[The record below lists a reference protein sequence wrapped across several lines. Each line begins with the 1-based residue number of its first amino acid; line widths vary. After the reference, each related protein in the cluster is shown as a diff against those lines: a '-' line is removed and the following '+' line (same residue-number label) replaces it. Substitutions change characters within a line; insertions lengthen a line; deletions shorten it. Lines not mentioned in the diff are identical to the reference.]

1 MLFIESPFSKLAKKR
16 IAEIENEVFSDFNK
30 PLWKS
35 FKYSYSS
42 ASKIEETEAAYL
54 VHISVPGHTS
64 KSVEVD
70 INAEAKTFTVEAKS
84 ENGSNPTMAGDI
96 SHEYEL
102 PSDVDVEG
110 ADATVKDGIL
120 TISFQ
125 KVKNS
130 AKNYKVKVR

>member
-16 IAEIENEVFSDFNK
+16 LAEIDNEIFSDFDK
-30 PLWKS
+30 SLWRS
-35 FKYSYSS
+35 FKYSHSS
-42 ASKIEETEAAYL
+42 ASKIEETESEYL

-70 INAEAKTFTVEAKS
+70 INAETKTFTVDAKS
-84 ENGSNPTMAGDI
+84 ENSSNPTMAGDI
-96 SHEYEL
+96 SHEYGL